1 MSKNHFKVYS
11 NSPIGV
17 GSNKSLFLV
26 AKMIEHTG
34 GIFPFSAIVWEKS
47 VKMAS
52 YNVVS
57 IINRT
62 DAINAGVKSLGPG
75 TPNSLWYYKKDSN
88 GIINLYV
95 LLDIYTSMY
104 FVYANLEGTVNGL
117 ELNNLN
123 SVDVSGLTKINFL

>member
-11 NSPIGV
+11 NRSIGV

-26 AKMIEHTG
+26 AKMKEQTG
-34 GIFPFSAIVWEKS
+34 GIFPFSAIVWERG
-47 VKMAS
+47 VKMTS

-75 TPNSLWYYKKDSN
+75 TPNSSWYYQKDSN

-95 LLDIYTSMY
+95 LLDIYISVY

-117 ELNNLN
+117 ELNNLK